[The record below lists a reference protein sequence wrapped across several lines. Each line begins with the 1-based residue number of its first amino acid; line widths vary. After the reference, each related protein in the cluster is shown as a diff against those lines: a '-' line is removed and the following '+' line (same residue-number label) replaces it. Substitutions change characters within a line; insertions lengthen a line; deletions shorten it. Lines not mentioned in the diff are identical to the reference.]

1 MHTECNAPSL
11 LPLADEFLANP
22 IGLHSIK
29 LERLLLKFRDWPLQ
43 NRLVVVCLN
52 PYREWIVARL
62 SGERGKPIEPVND
75 EVFNSVE
82 DANRFIF
89 RLRWKEEFG
98 EELTI

>member
-1 MHTECNAPSL
+1 MHTEYNPSSLRL
-11 LPLADEFLANP
+11 LAVEFLANP
-22 IGLHSIK
+22 IGLHSIE
-29 LERLLLKFRDWPLQ
+29 LERLLLKFRGWPLQ

-62 SGERGKPIEPVND
+62 TGERGKPIEPVDN

-82 DANRFIF
+82 DANRSIF

-98 EELTI
+98 QELTI